1 MVHTMPFDI
10 SLPEMFIIL
19 IAVLLIFGPKRLPE
33 MGRSL
38 GKGLRQF
45 RESVTGMDELVST
58 TAPTSSTASTQPETA
73 SEPAPATTDE
83 PDSAR

>member
-1 MVHTMPFDI
+1 MVHPMPFDI

-45 RESVTGMDELVST
+45 R
-58 TAPTSSTASTQPETA
+58 
-73 SEPAPATTDE
+73 
-83 PDSAR
+83 

>member
-1 MVHTMPFDI
+1 MPFDI

-45 RESVTGMDELVST
+45 RESVTGLDELVST
-58 TAPTSSTASTQPETA
+58 TPPASSTASGQAHTA
-73 SEPAPATTDE
+73 DSSPATDE
-83 PDSAR
+83 PDAPR

>member
-1 MVHTMPFDI
+1 MPFDV

-45 RESVTGMDELVST
+45 KDSVSGIDSLMTMSE
-58 TAPTSSTASTQPETA
+58 PETSS
-73 SEPAPATTDE
+73 
-83 PDSAR
+83 DSAAESKPAQPKRAEPSDSRTPLA

>member
-1 MVHTMPFDI
+1 MVHPMPFDI

-58 TAPTSSTASTQPETA
+58 TPPASSTASGQPHTVD
-73 SEPAPATTDE
+73 SPAAADV
-83 PDSAR
+83 PDTPR